1 MAKVTLGG
9 NPVNTHSDLPATGS
23 KAPDFTLTKNDLS
36 QVSLSDFSGKK
47 VILNI
52 FPSIDTGICATSTRT
67 FNKKVAD
74 LDNTVVLCVSADLP
88 FAHKRFCGAEGI
100 DNAITL
106 STFRDNN
113 AFAKAYGTLLVD
125 GGFAGLNARAV
136 VVINAEGNVAYTELV
151 SEIGTEPDYASAL
164 AAL

>member
-1 MAKVTLGG
+1 MATITLGG
-9 NPVNTHSDLPATGS
+9 TPVNTHSDLPAIGS
-23 KAPDFTLTKNDLS
+23 KAADFTMTKNDLS
-36 QVSLSDFSGKK
+36 LVSLSDFAGKK

-88 FAHKRFCGAEGI
+88 FAHARFCGAEGI

-106 STFRDNN
+106 STFRDHN

-136 VVINAEGNVAYTELV
+136 VVINTDGNVAYTELV
-151 SEIGTEPDYASAL
+151 AEIGTEPDYESAL